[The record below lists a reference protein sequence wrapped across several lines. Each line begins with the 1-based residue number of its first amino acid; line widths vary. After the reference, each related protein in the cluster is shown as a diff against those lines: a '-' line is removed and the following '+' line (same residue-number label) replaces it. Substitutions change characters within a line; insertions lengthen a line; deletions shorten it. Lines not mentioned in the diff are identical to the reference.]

1 MRRIDPGEL
10 PVNCASACLGGQG
23 DGDGKGQ
30 GAWGGHASCMLRS
43 QWFESQFVLE
53 LELQAALHWVR
64 VACATLLRN

>member
-10 PVNCASACLGGQG
+10 PVNCASAWAGGRGWQR
-23 DGDGKGQ
+23 Q